1 MGPYRPRDS
10 GANFPA
16 LTTDPEDA
24 MIDDLPAPSDISAIL
39 RAEHGDPFSVLGPHH
54 VRGGCAVRCFM
65 PDAASVQLISRA
77 TGRLIG
83 SLERVHPDGFWSGLL
98 KPSQPYLLRIDSN
111 GTIWE
116 TEDPYDFPLL
126 LGDLDIYLIAE
137 GRHHELGSCLGAH
150 AMEIDGVWGVRF
162 AVWAPNAR
170 RVSVVGGFNNWDG
183 RRHPMRKRVGP
194 GVWEIFIPRLLPGT
208 LYKYEILG
216 AHGVL
221 PWKADPVAWQAEA
234 APGTASIV
242 ADPTR
247 KRSLMICSERRLM
260 DSDMA

>member
-98 KPSQPYLLRIDSN
+98 KPSQPYLLRIDSD

-150 AMEIDGVWGVRF
+150 AMEIDGVAGVRF

-208 LYKYEILG
+208 LYKY
-216 AHGVL
+216 
-221 PWKADPVAWQAEA
+221 
-234 APGTASIV
+234 
-242 ADPTR
+242 
-247 KRSLMICSERRLM
+247 
-260 DSDMA
+260 